1 MIFDAKSAN
10 AWLGSPFQK
19 SAAGAPTTN
28 RRISVTT
35 QLILVRHPGR
45 LQANASWMSSSGFDP
60 VHAHCPGGAFSNAHR
75 AYAASLARLFVVTP
89 MAHVKSRISLRC
101 EQMSSFQSGYQVV
114 ETGQGRA
121 PHLLVCLPRPFRPAR
136 TAQTTE
142 HGSHC
147 PRDPDHGGA

>member
-19 SAAGAPTTN
+19 SAAGAPATN
-28 RRISVTT
+28 RRIRVTT
-35 QLILVRHPGR
+35 QVILVRHPGR

-60 VHAHCPGGAFSNAHR
+60 VHAHCPGGAFSNTHR

-89 MAHVKSRISLRC
+89 TAHVKSRMSLRC
-101 EQMSSFQSGYQVV
+101 EQMSSFQSGYQVA
-114 ETGQGRA
+114 ET
-121 PHLLVCLPRPFRPAR
+121 CLAHFWSLYPAHSDPREPRPPLS
-136 TAQTTE
+136 TD
-142 HGSHC
+142 HNC